1 MVYLNLDRYVIKFYC
16 YESYNLIIINFMKLL
31 VTAVRRILITF
42 FLLVSGIFGY
52 DYYQAQTVGL
62 PQEMTLW
69 DTQYRRVNARLLE
82 VDDSSV
88 RFQRL
93 EDGRYFTVQFED
105 LFFLSSQRVQLF
117 KDSQSANGSI
127 APTVEVARLQ
137 SERKDLL
144 HRIEYIEARAEHTT
158 SAIEMRTLNREVERL
173 SEDLLLVERRL
184 KEAGVEL
191 NYTKSTNGNET
202 SGIQNMGQQ
211 LIDFGSKISEQIR

>member
-1 MVYLNLDRYVIKFYC
+1 
-16 YESYNLIIINFMKLL
+16 MKLL
-31 VTAVRRILITF
+31 VTTVRRILITF
-42 FLLVSGIFGY
+42 LVLLGGIFGY

-117 KDSQSANGSI
+117 KDSQ
-127 APTVEVARLQ
+127 
-137 SERKDLL
+137 
-144 HRIEYIEARAEHTT
+144 
-158 SAIEMRTLNREVERL
+158 
-173 SEDLLLVERRL
+173 
-184 KEAGVEL
+184 
-191 NYTKSTNGNET
+191 
-202 SGIQNMGQQ
+202 
-211 LIDFGSKISEQIR
+211 

>member
-1 MVYLNLDRYVIKFYC
+1 MILHIQK
-16 YESYNLIIINFMKLL
+16 INFMKLL
-31 VTAVRRILITF
+31 VTTVRRILITF
-42 FLLVSGIFGY
+42 LVLLGGIFGY

-69 DTQYRRVNARLLE
+69 DTQFRRVNARLLE

-93 EDGRYFTVQFED
+93 EDGRYFTVQFDD

-117 KDSQSANGSI
+117 KNSQSASGSI
-127 APTVEVARLQ
+127 APTAEVARLQ

-173 SEDLLLVERRL
+173 SEDLLRERGGLRKPGSNL
-184 KEAGVEL
+184 
-191 NYTKSTNGNET
+191 T
-202 SGIQNMGQQ
+202 IQNRPMEMRPVA
-211 LIDFGSKISEQIR
+211 FKIWASN

>member
-1 MVYLNLDRYVIKFYC
+1 MILHIQK
-16 YESYNLIIINFMKLL
+16 INFMKLL
-31 VTAVRRILITF
+31 VTTVRRILITF
-42 FLLVSGIFGY
+42 LVLLGGIFGY

-69 DTQYRRVNARLLE
+69 DTQFRRVNARLLE

-93 EDGRYFTVQFED
+93 EDGRYFTVQFDD

-117 KDSQSANGSI
+117 KNSQSASGSI
-127 APTVEVARLQ
+127 APTAEVARLQ

-202 SGIQNMGQQ
+202 GGIQNMGQQ
-211 LIDFGSKISEQIR
+211 LIDFGSKIFEQIR